1 MATAESEVTTNSTG
15 SASVDIEASPTSS
28 IITATNLTSGDTTSG
43 VTNISN
49 TGSVDEYYFVSADWT
64 ANSFNETRTS
74 VLANTL
80 NISVSIEG
88 TNLYDGTLAE
98 LIDQPDSPGRSLAEG
113 ADEDVEL
120 TISMPTDAGSLVNA
134 LDINVDFVFV
144 ATD

>member
-1 MATAESEVTTNSTG
+1 MATAQSDVTTNSAG
-15 SASVDIEASPTSS
+15 SASVDIEASPNSS
-28 IITATNLTSGDTTSG
+28 IIAATDLTTGDTSSG

-49 TGSVDEYYFVSADWT
+49 TGSIDEYYFISADWT

-80 NISVSIEG
+80 NVSVSTEG